1 MTESSGKGSTVGSSP
16 EEMGGRHLL
25 ELEIAEGCET
35 PSACWDSNLGSLQE
49 QQVFLT
55 TEPFLQ
61 PKSLSFRFETEW
73 YYVALNGPELTEE
86 VLSFPSAG
94 FKGKQ

>member
-1 MTESSGKGSTVGSSP
+1 MEQQEPQQESGCLGAFWDMIESSGRGSTVGSSP
-16 EEMGGRHLL
+16 EEMGSRYLL

-35 PSACWDSNLGSLQE
+35 PSACWDSNLGPLRE

-61 PKSLSFRFETEW
+61 PKSLHFRLF
-73 YYVALNGPELTEE
+73 L
-86 VLSFPSAG
+86 F
-94 FKGKQ
+94 